1 MKNDSLND
9 VITSIVEWCNINGI
23 SIFYSDVDE
32 EDAEVTWNRK
42 TEDDWKKYLE
52 VQKNSN
58 SKILILSIVKNNVD
72 DYIDDVK
79 ELNERLKGE
88 ELQEFANALEIVMER
103 KGQVASYELGFYYN
117 GRYYKYSQSSAW
129 ENDYDIVMEFISN
142 NADNAFEEAI
152 SGEASSEKI
161 EGYVDKILE
170 NKIYL
175 SASNQM
181 QREDIA
187 GHILLKEGI
196 EQRVESLN
204 IARKAESKFVLEI
217 KPKQEEDRKNL
228 ILGYKRKGYNKKQT
242 ISKSGLGETIIDKYW
257 YIED

>member
-1 MKNDSLND
+1 MKDGNLSDI
-9 VITSIVEWCNINGI
+9 VTSIEQWCSTNGI
-23 SIFYSDVDE
+23 SIFYSDIDE
-32 EDAEVTWNRK
+32 EDAEVIWSRK
-42 TEDDWKKYLE
+42 TDEDWKKYLE
-52 VQKNSN
+52 VQKNTN
-58 SKILILSIVKNNVD
+58 STILILSIVTNNVD

-79 ELNERLKGE
+79 ELSEKLEAE
-88 ELQEFANALEIVMER
+88 ELQEFENALQIVQQT
-103 KGQVASYELGFYYN
+103 KGQVVSYELGFYYN

-129 ENDYDIVMEFISN
+129 VDEYDMVMDFITN
-142 NADNAFEEAI
+142 NVDSSFEETI
-152 SGEASSEKI
+152 SKDAANPKI
-161 EGYVDKILE
+161 EEYLNKILE

-187 GHILLKEGI
+187 CHILLKEGI
-196 EQRVESLN
+196 EQRVESLK

-242 ISKSGLGETIIDKYW
+242 ISKSGFGETIVDKYW